1 MSSGF
6 VEQVRG
12 TRKVSGIRQKTQNNK
27 QTLLCKKDLYF
38 IYPQLR
44 VVVCEPHSPH
54 DSLVNFMFPE
64 DLVLAE
70 DRTTEV
76 DRELIM
82 EGGTGDLS
90 NCCGALLRFKIVL
103 AAIIM

>member
-12 TRKVSGIRQKTQNNK
+12 TQQVSGSDKKKLFTQNNK
-27 QTLLCKKDLYF
+27 QTLLCKR
-38 IYPQLR
+38 IYILSTLSFKLLFVR
-44 VVVCEPHSPH
+44 RTH
-54 DSLVNFMFPE
+54 DSLVNFMFSE

-82 EGGTGDLS
+82 EGGT
-90 NCCGALLRFKIVL
+90 
-103 AAIIM
+103 

>member
-12 TRKVSGIRQKTQNNK
+12 TQQVSGSDKKLFTQNNK
-27 QTLLCKKDLYF
+27 QTLLCKR
-38 IYPQLR
+38 IYILSTLSFKLLFVR
-44 VVVCEPHSPH
+44 RTH
-54 DSLVNFMFPE
+54 DSLVNFMFSE

-82 EGGTGDLS
+82 EGGT
-90 NCCGALLRFKIVL
+90 
-103 AAIIM
+103 

>member
-12 TRKVSGIRQKTQNNK
+12 TRRVSRIRQKTQNNK

-44 VVVCEPHSPH
+44 GVVCEPLTPH
-54 DSLVNFMFPE
+54 DSLVKFMFPE

-90 NCCGALLRFKIVL
+90 NCCGAPRRFKIFL
-103 AAIIM
+103 AIIM

>member
-1 MSSGF
+1 
-6 VEQVRG
+6 
-12 TRKVSGIRQKTQNNK
+12 
-27 QTLLCKKDLYF
+27 
-38 IYPQLR
+38 
-44 VVVCEPHSPH
+44 
-54 DSLVNFMFPE
+54 MFPE

>member
-1 MSSGF
+1 M
-6 VEQVRG
+6 
-12 TRKVSGIRQKTQNNK
+12 SGIGQKKLSTQNNK

-44 VVVCEPHSPH
+44 VVVC
-54 DSLVNFMFPE
+54 DSWVNFMFSE

-82 EGGTGDLS
+82 EGATGDLTVEEL
-90 NCCGALLRFKIVL
+90 C
-103 AAIIM
+103 